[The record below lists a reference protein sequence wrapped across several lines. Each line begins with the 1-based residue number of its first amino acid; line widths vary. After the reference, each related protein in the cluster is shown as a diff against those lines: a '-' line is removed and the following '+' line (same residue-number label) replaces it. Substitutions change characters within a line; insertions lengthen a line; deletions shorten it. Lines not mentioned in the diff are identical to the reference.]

1 MDHDF
6 KDPYNF
12 TYFVGFLAVLLIPTL
27 PASLTLIGM
36 FTR

>member
-12 TYFVGFLAVLLIPTL
+12 TYFVGLLGALLIATL